1 MSTNWDVEQNDSLQH
16 TKATMNHPEFAPPAL
31 STLILGTANRGQAA
45 ELVGLLE
52 GVGLRLL
59 TLADV
64 PNPLAVAEKKG
75 ESAFTSVATG
85 RKNGKRP
92 RPPRSGTGHR

>member
-1 MSTNWDVEQNDSLQH
+1 MSTNWDAMEQTDSLQRA
-16 TKATMNHPEFAPPAL
+16 KATMNHPEFAPPAL
-31 STLILGTANRGQAA
+31 STLVLGTAA

-75 ESAFTSVATG
+75 QSAFTSVATG

-92 RPPRSGTGHR
+92 RPLRSGTGRR